1 MLVIAHFKLYLTE
14 GLNIHQVEND
24 SCDFLYVCRINL
36 VNQLN
41 QFFIFL
47 FKFFRVFF
55 SQLILAYYYATMLAF
70 TYINQV
76 YNTNNNIY
84 YKIRNTFFQIILIYN
99 IL

>member
-14 GLNIHQVEND
+14 GLNIHKVEND

-55 SQLILAYYYATMLAF
+55 SHGIFDGM
-70 TYINQV
+70 
-76 YNTNNNIY
+76 
-84 YKIRNTFFQIILIYN
+84 
-99 IL
+99 